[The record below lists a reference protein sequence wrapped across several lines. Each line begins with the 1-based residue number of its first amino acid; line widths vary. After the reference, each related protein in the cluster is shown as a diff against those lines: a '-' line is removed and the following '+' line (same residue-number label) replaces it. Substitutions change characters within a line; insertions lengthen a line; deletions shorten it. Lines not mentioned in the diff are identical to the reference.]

1 MPRTARL
8 TRDDW
13 ADAALTALTEGGSA
27 AVAVEPVAARLQASK
42 SSFYWLFDNRD
53 ALLAAALERWERVQT
68 EEVLPRLAAVPDPA
82 DRLRV
87 LIHHAFASTQGSS
100 LALLLLVES
109 DQPAV
114 REVAERVTRRRL
126 AAIRDTLVEC
136 GQTPE
141 HARHIATA
149 AYAVYLGT
157 AALRRVDA
165 APDDD
170 ASAYIDTVLTAFGV
184 PPRTGDAPHRQA
196 TPPAQPADPAAARRG
211 IGR

>member
-13 ADAALTALTEGGSA
+13 ATAALAALIEGGLA

-42 SSFYWLFDNRD
+42 SSFYWLFENRE

-68 EEVLPRLAAVPDPA
+68 EEVLPRLAAIPDPA
-82 DRLRV
+82 DRLRM
-87 LIHHAFASTQGSS
+87 LIQHSFASTQGGT

-109 DQPAV
+109 DHPAV

-126 AAIRDTLVEC
+126 ATIRDTLVEY
-136 GQTPE
+136 GQPPDQ
-141 HARHIATA
+141 ARHIATA

-165 APDDD
+165 APDED
-170 ASAYIDTVLTAFGV
+170 ASTYIDTVLAAFGV
-184 PPRTGDAPHRQA
+184 PPRTGDER
-196 TPPAQPADPAAARRG
+196 
-211 IGR
+211 